1 MHLISDFVIEI
12 LEAVNLDEEVINELV
27 AKLELITTLGRV
39 EDLMVYLCFVGQK
52 IIDGTIE

>member
-1 MHLISDFVIEI
+1 VIEI